1 MYFINLWYSTR
12 YNLQCIIGLL
22 ELMIFAQKLVFL
34 SFIIHLFIGEN
45 IYNNARKYIK

>member
-22 ELMIFAQKLVFL
+22 KKMIFANK
-34 SFIIHLFIGEN
+34 IGHFELD
-45 IYNNARKYIK
+45 YTLYLLC